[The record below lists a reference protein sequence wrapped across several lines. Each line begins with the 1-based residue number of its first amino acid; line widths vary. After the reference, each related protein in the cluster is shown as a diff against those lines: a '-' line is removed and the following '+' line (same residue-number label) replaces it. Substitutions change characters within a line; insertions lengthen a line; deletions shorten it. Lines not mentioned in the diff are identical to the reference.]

1 MKPSKIK
8 KRSLIVSCVWYFTF
22 FTLLVVLLYTGFHYL
37 VNRRISEAFFTLE
50 DLLQYE
56 DELIQE
62 DYAKIPLKN
71 GKTSAFII
79 FDEKGKTVY
88 ASSQTIG
95 EKVFY
100 QDMELIGDY
109 YAGRLFDV
117 FEETDTD
124 GTVTYRVYLSDYWND
139 NIMPEIKDYCILDED
154 YHILEGTLFPERAAL
169 TEREFDLL
177 CGISKNNGTLEKYIY
192 ENADGEERTL
202 AFLSFSLSE
211 KAYNRMIQEA
221 NSLWAIGIPAI
232 LLAILIFAFL
242 FSRRVKQCIAPLN
255 KTILSY
261 EKGKENQ
268 IDPQVVPSEFYDM
281 VCNFKELVSQLEHTQ
296 KEKETLYEEKQRL
309 IADISHD
316 LKTPLTVIQ
325 GYAEALTQQRVP
337 EEKKERYLQ
346 TMVSKSR
353 LATEM
358 VNDLFLFTQMEHPDF
373 PMHRE
378 MVDFTE
384 FVKGFFAEKYTEIME
399 AGFSLN
405 ADLPDT
411 PVKSDIDKR
420 LMRRVLE
427 NLLNNA
433 LKHNPKGTT
442 VFVTMQTAGQRI
454 QLLLADDGVGIPPNM
469 AHTLFQ
475 PFVTSN
481 QARTT
486 GKGTGLGLS
495 IAHRI
500 TEMHG
505 GKIELVSPPHKPYR
519 TEFRILLTK
528 AE

>member
-1 MKPSKIK
+1 
-8 KRSLIVSCVWYFTF
+8 
-22 FTLLVVLLYTGFHYL
+22 
-37 VNRRISEAFFTLE
+37 
-50 DLLQYE
+50 
-56 DELIQE
+56 
-62 DYAKIPLKN
+62 
-71 GKTSAFII
+71 
-79 FDEKGKTVY
+79 
-88 ASSQTIG
+88 
-95 EKVFY
+95 
-100 QDMELIGDY
+100 
-109 YAGRLFDV
+109 
-117 FEETDTD
+117 
-124 GTVTYRVYLSDYWND
+124 
-139 NIMPEIKDYCILDED
+139 
-154 YHILEGTLFPERAAL
+154 
-169 TEREFDLL
+169 
-177 CGISKNNGTLEKYIY
+177 
-192 ENADGEERTL
+192 
-202 AFLSFSLSE
+202 
-211 KAYNRMIQEA
+211 
-221 NSLWAIGIPAI
+221 
-232 LLAILIFAFL
+232 
-242 FSRRVKQCIAPLN
+242 
-255 KTILSY
+255 
-261 EKGKENQ
+261 
-268 IDPQVVPSEFYDM
+268 
-281 VCNFKELVSQLEHTQ
+281 
-296 KEKETLYEEKQRL
+296 
-309 IADISHD
+309 
-316 LKTPLTVIQ
+316 
-325 GYAEALTQQRVP
+325 
-337 EEKKERYLQ
+337 
-346 TMVSKSR
+346 MVSKSR

-399 AGFSLN
+399 SGFSLN

-442 VFVTMQTAGQRI
+442 VFVTMQTAGQSI

-469 AHTLFQ
+469 ARTLFR